1 VHPDLPAEKRE
12 ATLAML
18 RNQFGGMTPE
28 ARGVWANGQS
38 NIALGYLLLIARSEG
53 FATSPMLGFDAAKVK
68 SILGIPEN
76 GTVTALVALGRGAD
90 EGFES
95 HRHTVERV
103 AIFR

>member
-1 VHPDLPAEKRE
+1 
-12 ATLAML
+12 
-18 RNQFGGMTPE
+18 
-28 ARGVWANGQS
+28 
-38 NIALGYLLLIARSEG
+38 
-53 FATSPMLGFDAAKVK
+53 MLGFDAAKVK